1 MDFDKSGNRKGNKD
15 NKGYI
20 IGYDHGRKEAGTGK
34 ETGQLP
40 HRDFSVKKMKA
51 ESPGN
56 APFSDFRRNG
66 HETEQDAQ
74 QIPVYAFP
82 KKGRGERHKKPGGQ
96 SQKGGQQQIGVFF
109 YHEKP
114 PQE

>member
-1 MDFDKSGNRKGNKD
+1 MDFDKSGKGNKD

-96 SQKGGQQQIGVFF
+96 SQKGGQQHIGVFF